1 MIRAYLGG
9 SFDPVHLGHLAMAH
23 TVALNLDSQNIAHR
37 TALLPSRNPFKHTRH
52 STDSDRI
59 AMLTLAL
66 DEYNRHHHCHLALD
80 RFELDFFVGDTA
92 TYTLNTLITL
102 KDKYPDD
109 TLIFIIG
116 QDSLNTLPRWKGG
129 LELFNFAHFWVF
141 TRHNTVIDWE
151 YQPFL
156 VELPTLISKPCGG
169 IYLDNT
175 AVADISSTAIRQAIA
190 QGNNNLNNN
199 NPVNHTSPTSLM
211 ILPSVFE
218 YITKHQLYLS

>member
-9 SFDPVHLGHLAMAH
+9 SFDPVHLGHLTMAH
-23 TVALNLDSQNIAHR
+23 TTALTLDSQHIAHR
-37 TALLPSRNPFKHTRH
+37 TALLPSRNPFKHTH
-52 STDSDRI
+52 HTTDSDRI

-66 DEYNRHHHCHLALD
+66 DEYNRHHHCQLALD
-80 RFELDFFVGDTA
+80 RFELDFFGGDTA
-92 TYTLNTLITL
+92 TYTLDTLIAL
-102 KDKYPDD
+102 KNTYPDD

-129 LELFNFAHFWVF
+129 LELLKLAHFWVF
-141 TRHNTVIDWE
+141 TRYNTVIDWE

-156 VELPTLISKPCGG
+156 MTLPTLIAKPYGG

-175 AVADISSTAIRQAIA
+175 PIADISSTAIRQMLA
-190 QGNNNLNNN
+190 QGYHHPLDNFDK
-199 NPVNHTSPTSLM
+199 PA
-211 ILPSVFE
+211 ILPSVLE